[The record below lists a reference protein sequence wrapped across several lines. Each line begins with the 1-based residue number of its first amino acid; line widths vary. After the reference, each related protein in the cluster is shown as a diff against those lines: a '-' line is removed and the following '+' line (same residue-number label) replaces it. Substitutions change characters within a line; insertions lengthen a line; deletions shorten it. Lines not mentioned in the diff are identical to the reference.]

1 MFYTVKSKTMGW
13 SICQAHLD
21 GSNSSTL
28 VDKIEELFSPH
39 GITID
44 FANQQLYWMDHI
56 KDTIERININGG
68 AVNRNTITRVRN
80 TLII

>member
-1 MFYTVKSKTMGW
+1 MGW
-13 SICQAHLD
+13 SICQAPLD

-28 VDKIEELFSPH
+28 VDKIEELYSPH

-68 AVNRNTITRVRN
+68 AINRNTITRVRN